1 MVKKEGAFYTGEY
14 TNLFKEYGYSDAE
27 ISARLQ
33 EIWDQL
39 FSEEH
44 EETRIYYPVGDDMG
58 YILDTGNLDV
68 RTEGMSYGMMMAVQM
83 DRKDIFD
90 RLWKWTKKYMYM
102 DSGIH
107 AGYFAWSCS
116 PDGTKNFHGPAPDGE
131 EYFAMALF
139 FASHR
144 WGDGPYPFNYNEQAR
159 EILHTCLYKGEN
171 DDGYPMWNRENKLIK
186 FIPEVEFSDPSYHL
200 PHFYELFAL
209 WANEEDRPFW
219 KEAAEASREY
229 LKIACHP
236 ETGLAPEYAFYDGT
250 PNNERGYGHFFS
262 DSYRVVANIALDY
275 EWFRDENTPIDVA
288 EKVQNFF
295 ADKDPADYR
304 RYTIDGKPFE
314 EKALHPVGLLATNAQ
329 ASLASQG
336 KYRREFV
343 EKFWNTPV
351 RTGKRRYYDNC
362 LYFFSF
368 LALSGNYKIWKPKE

>member
-14 TNLFKEYGYSDAE
+14 TNLFKEYGFSDEE
-27 ISARLQ
+27 ISKRI
-33 EIWDQL
+33 EDIWEQL
-39 FSEEH
+39 FNEEH
-44 EETRIYYPVGDDMG
+44 EETRIYFSAGDDMG

-90 RLWKWTKKYMYM
+90 RLWKWTKTYMYM
-102 DSGIH
+102 DTGRN
-107 AGYFAWSCS
+107 AGYFAWSCN
-116 PDGTKNFHGPAPDGE
+116 PDGTKRSSGPASDGE
-131 EYFAMALF
+131 EYFALALF

-144 WGDGPYPFNYNEQAR
+144 WGDGPYPYNYGEHAR
-159 EILHTCLYKGEN
+159 EILHTCLHKGE
-171 DDGYPMWNRENKLIK
+171 DGEGNPMWNLENKLIK
-186 FIPEVEFSDPSYHL
+186 FVPDVEFTDPSYHL

-209 WANEEDRPFW
+209 WANDEDRPFW
-219 KEAAEASREY
+219 KEAARASREY

-236 ETGLAPEYAFYDGT
+236 KTGLAPEYAFYDGT

-275 EWFRDENTPIDVA
+275 EWFRDENCPVDIA

-295 ADKDPADYR
+295 ADKHMEDYR

-329 ASLASQG
+329 ASLATKG
-336 KYRREFV
+336 EHRRHFV
-343 EKFWNTPV
+343 EQFWNTPV

-368 LALSGNYKIWKPKE
+368 LALSGNYKIWKP